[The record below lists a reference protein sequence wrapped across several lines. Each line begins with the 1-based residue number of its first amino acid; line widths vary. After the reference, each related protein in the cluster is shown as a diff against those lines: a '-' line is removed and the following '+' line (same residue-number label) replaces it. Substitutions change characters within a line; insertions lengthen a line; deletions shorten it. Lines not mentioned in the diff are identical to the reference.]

1 MTRPDDINYEKP
13 PLLRLILFLG
23 KPFGIAFVPQH
34 HKQVI
39 YRMGKYAGVRGPGMI
54 YYSRLTE
61 TLGPLVLTKG
71 QRNEFVFENIMAR
84 DVLAVTMRVAT
95 SVTYDPTAA
104 PELASSLTRAPRE
117 SYVSI
122 AGVYIRWALLSK
134 ANRFNAAELTQADV
148 RAELENAVQEQAN
161 QELKFLGMRL
171 SAKLRILSVELPAT
185 LTERHETIAQRRAN
199 ILASTEFHPE
209 EYRRAMVSEVL
220 ERLSQGNAESFVNFS
235 EILEAYAAE
244 HPAEG
249 EPGARP
255 ANPAR
260 IIEQPPLSLEDKS
273 RTQLDQ
279 PPKRAEDQA
288 PPRPKSRL

>member
-1 MTRPDDINYEKP
+1 MRRPEESDFEKP

-34 HKQVI
+34 HVQVI
-39 YRMGKYAGVRGPGMI
+39 YRMGKYIGCRGPGLI
-54 YYSRLTE
+54 YTSRLTE
-61 TLGPLVLTKG
+61 TLGPLVLIKG
-71 QRNEFVFENIMAR
+71 QRNEYVFENIIAR

-95 SVTYDPTAA
+95 SVAYDPAAA
-104 PELASSLTRAPRE
+104 PELASTLTHAPRE
-117 SYVSI
+117 TYVSI

-148 RAELENAVQEQAN
+148 RAQIENAVQEQAN
-161 QELKFLGMRL
+161 QELKFLGLRL
-171 SAKLRILSVELPAT
+171 AAKLRILSVELPAT

-235 EILEAYAAE
+235 EILEAYATE

-249 EPGARP
+249 LAARP
-255 ANPAR
+255 ANPLR
-260 IIEQPPLSLEDKS
+260 IVEAPPQALEDKGRS
-273 RTQLDQ
+273 DVEQ
-279 PPKRAEDQA
+279 PSHSAEEKPA
-288 PPRPKSRL
+288 RPKSRL